1 MCKRLGR
8 RIPQDVGIVG
18 FDDLSIATNLS
29 PSLTTVQYRIASM
42 PDMTVKLMIDC
53 IQNPD
58 TPYDNYYV
66 EPNLVIRE
74 SSLLSGH

>member
-1 MCKRLGR
+1 M
-8 RIPQDVGIVG
+8 
-18 FDDLSIATNLS
+18 A
-29 PSLTTVQYRIASM
+29 
-42 PDMTVKLMIDC
+42 DMTVKLMIDC